1 MSSKPF
7 DKALH
12 LEPKASRTFA
22 ALLLALHIIAGLS
35 VAVVIPVIG
44 FTLLLFIPVLV
55 YSGYYYFRKCILLS
69 ANSSVIKIS
78 QSTDGDWSLI
88 LHDQSKHYVDLCD
101 DSYVHPLLVI
111 LNFKIEGSSYRR
123 ISLPLFRD
131 ALGEEAHRQLRCRLR
146 LSKPAEPEKLLR
158 R

>member
-1 MSSKPF
+1 MLSKPF

-12 LEPKASRTFA
+12 LELKTSQTFA
-22 ALLLALHIIAGLS
+22 ALLVALHVIAGLS
-35 VAVVIPVIG
+35 IAVVIPFDSFG
-44 FTLLLFIPVLV
+44 WLLLIPLFI
-55 YSGYYYFRKCILLS
+55 YSAYYYFKRYVFLS
-69 ANSSVIKIS
+69 AHNSVIALS
-78 QSTDGDWSLI
+78 QSIDGDWLLI
-88 LHDQSKHYVDLCD
+88 LRDQSEHYVDLCD

-111 LNFKIEGSSYRR
+111 LNFKIEGDYRR

-131 ALGEEAHRQLRCRLR
+131 ALGKEQHRQLRCRLR

>member
-12 LEPKASRTFA
+12 LELKASQTFA
-22 ALLLALHIIAGLS
+22 ALLLAFHLIAGLS
-35 VAVVIPVIG
+35 IAAVIP
-44 FTLLLFIPVLV
+44 FDSFAWLLLIPIFMC
-55 YSGYYYFRKCILLS
+55 SAYYYLKKYIFLS
-69 ANSSVIKIS
+69 AHNSVIALS
-78 QSTDGDWSLI
+78 QSIDGDWL
-88 LHDQSKHYVDLCD
+88 LKWHDQSEHYVDLCD
-101 DSYVHPLLVI
+101 DSYVHPLLII
-111 LNFKIEGSSYRR
+111 LNFKEAGCYQR

-131 ALGEEAHRQLRCRLR
+131 VLGKEQHRQLRCRLR